1 VLNPFYIFQI
11 AAIIFWFWQGYTTF
25 AVILLILSVIG
36 IAQTVSSSV
45 SSQNRIIKMAK
56 FSCDVELRLVDK
68 TFITINSAEL
78 LPGDFIK
85 VPDGKVIPCDLILC
99 SGIAILNEAL
109 LTGESIPVI
118 KQKLPDSDEI
128 YDEDKHSK
136 NTIFSGTR
144 VI

>member
-1 VLNPFYIFQI
+1 
-11 AAIIFWFWQGYTTF
+11 
-25 AVILLILSVIG
+25 
-36 IAQTVSSSV
+36 
-45 SSQNRIIKMAK
+45 MAK

-68 TFITINSAEL
+68 TFKTVNSAEL

-85 VPDGKVIPCDLILC
+85 VPDGKVVPCDLILC

-118 KQKLPDSDEI
+118 KQRLPDSDEI